1 MTEVIRLDVRLQGY
15 VRRQGRKWVAVCPS
29 INVVSQGSDQA
40 DAQRCLQEAAELWF
54 DSCVERGTLEQALR
68 ECGFRPTAWGAPAEN
83 QVQVTRAASQMDVL
97 GNAFDLQVSVPA
109 YQAATFLGY
118 EGSSADS

>member
-40 DAQRCLQEAAELWF
+40 DAQRCGHMGPQRRTGDA
-54 DSCVERGTLEQALR
+54 DEQK
-68 ECGFRPTAWGAPAEN
+68 GSAP
-83 QVQVTRAASQMDVL
+83 Q
-97 GNAFDLQVSVPA
+97 G
-109 YQAATFLGY
+109 
-118 EGSSADS
+118 